1 MWDIFFEGILFKG
14 FKGAKPQILR
24 NPNLS
29 WFFNFTPWPRW
40 PQMRLWIFGPLTIPI
55 SNLKGCI
62 SRLGLAGFNLSIAN
76 QSVKSWWFLH
86 WFVDSLLKCQKL
98 DFQLDCTVVYGHL
111 QALRHCLDM
120 LCSFEILPMV
130 TAWWSKGELNL
141 YSETTIL
148 VEISQILSD
157 LDSFKISHFNSFLNT
172 KATIQFLSNISAHLG
187 FGLFFHL
194 PWPIPHLSPTCSVFN
209 DASKRSA
216 YTWLLRTRQ
225 SFTAASFKVQDA
237 SCFGAVTVSQFG
249 WQDVWSL

>member
-1 MWDIFFEGILFKG
+1 
-14 FKGAKPQILR
+14 
-24 NPNLS
+24 
-29 WFFNFTPWPRW
+29 
-40 PQMRLWIFGPLTIPI
+40 MRLWIFEPLTIPI

-62 SRLGLAGFNLSIAN
+62 SRLGLAGFSLSIAN

-86 WFVDSLLKCQKL
+86 WFVDSLLKCCQKL
-98 DFQLDCTVVYGHL
+98 DFQLDCTEEKPTEPASVEHCHL

-120 LCSFEILPMV
+120 HKLWNFADGHCTVEQGWTEPLFRNNYPGWDFTRPV
-130 TAWWSKGELNL
+130 WS
-141 YSETTIL
+141 
-148 VEISQILSD
+148 

-187 FGLFFHL
+187 FGLFLHL

-237 SCFGAVTVSQFG
+237 SCLGAVTVSQFG
-249 WQDVWSL
+249 WQDVWRL